1 VESIFV
7 VVVTMNGK
15 MAQATDKAMMA
26 IDQMA
31 TLIMDN
37 TALGKKE
44 LKKLYHCKKV
54 DHLRRNCWYYKN

>member
-1 VESIFV
+1 
-7 VVVTMNGK
+7 MNGK